1 MAFTVH
7 SQAAQKAVSERERGT
22 WDPVTGEKIEEIPR
36 KSEKNNDKNN
46 DRNSEKNAEKSKDKE
61 LKSKLVVNTK
71 KIKSG
76 GGGGSGSEGGNM
88 SQTLPSPLPLSVS
101 VSVSTPSSSSFS
113 SPTPTGHSL
122 SPSRQASPE
131 MGQGR
136 EQGSEHPLKTKS
148 RFSSSNNLKKE
159 AGSPKNV
166 LRSPG
171 KNVTRVDF
179 SAKEMT
185 SGERTH

>member
-46 DRNSEKNAEKSKDKE
+46 DRNSEKNAEKSKEKE

-71 KIKSG
+71 KTKSG
-76 GGGGSGSEGGNM
+76 GGGSEGGKM

-179 SAKEMT
+179 SVKEMT
-185 SGERTH
+185 SGKRTY